1 MFSSGSPWSVNRNGL
16 DIVQIV
22 RSVPYIE
29 YKEREKLSIRDYFS
43 ASTGETKSYISSGR
57 SDEVVF

>member
-1 MFSSGSPWSVNRNGL
+1 MNRNGL

>member
-1 MFSSGSPWSVNRNGL
+1 MNRNGL

-43 ASTGETKSYISSGR
+43 ASTGGNKVLYFTGR